1 MTMKKKSD
9 EPTASISTD
18 ERDAISAFKNMIE
31 QLGKLDDVVPSE
43 KHFGWRY
50 GKARSNWIEAT
61 QQLKDVVQEGFKLT
75 Q

>member
-1 MTMKKKSD
+1 MTMKKESD
-9 EPTASISTD
+9 AMTVSRSMD
-18 ERDAISAFKNMIE
+18 EHDATMAFKNMIE
-31 QLGKLDDVVPSE
+31 QLGKLDDVVPGE

-50 GKARSNWIEAT
+50 STARSKWIEAT